1 MRIVPIFVAC
11 KRRYFLAK
19 IVRGRPVWKGFF
31 TGEEG
36 GFLMANEKILIVDDE
51 LAIRVAL
58 KTAFGREGMA
68 VSEAACGAE
77 ALVLLRDREFDL
89 IVLDIMMEDIDGYT
103 ILQRLRADGIMTP
116 VLMLSGRQEEMDQV
130 LGLGLGADDYLT
142 KPFHLSVLIQ
152 KAKALIRRNRV
163 YSRQNV
169 ACQKQRG
176 ILVGPFRFDT
186 MKLECYKDGKRLNLT
201 ARELVLFRFFLEH
214 PGQVFTKE
222 QLYHQ
227 VWNENLVDDNTIMV
241 YIKRIRE
248 KIEDDSKKPAYLKT
262 VRGIGYIFNGKA

>member
-1 MRIVPIFVAC
+1 
-11 KRRYFLAK
+11 
-19 IVRGRPVWKGFF
+19 
-31 TGEEG
+31 
-36 GFLMANEKILIVDDE
+36 MASKKVLIVDDE

-58 KTAFGREGMA
+58 RTAFSRENME
-68 VSEAACGAE
+68 VSEASCGTE
-77 ALVLLRDREFDL
+77 ALALLKKREFDL
-89 IVLDIMMEDIDGYT
+89 IVLDVMMEDIDGFT
-103 ILQRLRADGIMTP
+103 VVQKLRADNIMTP
-116 VLMLSGRQEEMDQV
+116 VLMLSGKQEEMDQV

-152 KAKALIRRNRV
+152 KAKALIRRNSV
-163 YSRQNV
+163 YSP
-169 ACQKQRG
+169 QKQSG
-176 ILVGPFRFDT
+176 ILAGPFRFDT
-186 MKLECYKDGKRLNLT
+186 MKLECYKDGRRLNLT

-262 VRGIGYIFNGKA
+262 VRGIGYIFNGKT